1 MSNEENEGTA
11 VGRATVTMVRCDRR
25 GFGRAIATRACRDNN
40 RCIFTNW
47 SEMPTGTKSKAA
59 VAPPRKRRGERAT

>member
-1 MSNEENEGTA
+1 MSNKENEGTA

-40 RCIFTNW
+40 RCIFT
-47 SEMPTGTKSKAA
+47 EQGEIATGTKSKAA
-59 VAPPRKRRGERAT
+59 VAPPRKRREERTI